1 MDDAVKLAE
10 VDQRAR
16 SNTRRIED
24 LEKRQDNLDNLATTM
39 SVMANEQEH
48 IKTDVSEIKTN
59 VKILTDKPGKRWE
72 SVIEKLVWLIVSGA
86 AGYLMAQLIK

>member
-10 VDQRAR
+10 VEQRAR

-86 AGYLMAQLIK
+86 AGYLMAQMIK